1 MKCCHCLQVVCGTF
15 DLTVRACLWT
25 GRAGT
30 WWRSWRGGAS
40 PLAAA
45 AAPAAASPAAAR
57 CAASTCGGNTSAGK
71 RHQRRSECAP
81 PTKRCSDVIRPSLPC
96 LRCPGGQV
104 TVTDDSGQQRCV
116 PSPCGSTSCRNGGVC
131 QALSPDSYRCRCQD
145 GFRGQHCELGQVK
158 GHRLA
163 ALSPSSILAISMCLL
178 VFFGETFTQ
187 VSSLKLRSCVSGA
200 LRLTRADWSASG
212 WAESLHPVQ
221 RHGACFN
228 SLIM

>member
-1 MKCCHCLQVVCGTF
+1 MKCRRFLQVVCGTF
-15 DLTVRACLWT
+15 DLTVRPCLWT

-40 PLAAA
+40 HPAAA

-57 CAASTCGGNTSAGK
+57 CAASTCGGNTNAGK
-71 RHQRRSECAP
+71 RHRKRSEGAPP
-81 PTKRCSDVIRPSLPC
+81 PTKRCSDVIRPSLPRP
-96 LRCPGGQV
+96 RCPGGQV

-178 VFFGETFTQ
+178 VFFGETITA
-187 VSSLKLRSCVSGA
+187 VL
-200 LRLTRADWSASG
+200 
-212 WAESLHPVQ
+212 
-221 RHGACFN
+221 
-228 SLIM
+228 